1 MRFDGN
7 PRKMLFLTAKFS
19 KLNPREML
27 FTNIWSLVINSF
39 KAGSFVWHD
48 GSLKKFQ
55 ALNRK
60 TC

>member
-1 MRFDGN
+1 
-7 PRKMLFLTAKFS
+7 MLL
-19 KLNPREML
+19 
-27 FTNIWSLVINSF
+27 TNIWSLVINSF